1 MNTQYLISIC
11 IPSYNRPSELK
22 RLLDSIDTNYV
33 KEVQIVV
40 CEDMAPKRVDVNK
53 VVNKFIQSS
62 KYVLKYIENPENY
75 GHGRNMRE
83 CINQAEGEYIMF
95 MGDDDVFIPNAFD
108 SFFDFVKRNRHIG
121 YFLRSYAGLD
131 GNTKEYF
138 RYFKDNKFFEPGP
151 KSYIEH
157 FTKSISM
164 SGFTIKRKYV
174 KNYTLDIFDETL
186 LYQLY
191 LVAEVCIN
199 YPSAYCNIPFSYVI
213 GDGKSYF
220 GTNEKEKGK
229 YDVGILVSES
239 INFII
244 GRYKI
249 TEFIDKKY
257 GLSSTLTIRKITSKY
272 CFPILR
278 DSRKYGRRHFL
289 KQYKM
294 FKKAKL
300 DASIFFYI
308 YYYSLLIMG
317 IKFNVSIIRI
327 IKMVVGRRLKL

>member
-1 MNTQYLISIC
+1 MNNQYLISIC
-11 IPSYNRPSELK
+11 IPSYNRPIELK
-22 RLLDSIDTNYV
+22 RLLQSIDTKYV
-33 KEVQIVV
+33 NEVQIVI

-53 VVNKFIQSS
+53 VVNKFVQSS
-62 KYVLKYIENPENY
+62 KYTLKYIENAKNY

-83 CINQAEGEYIMF
+83 CINQANGEYIMF
-95 MGDDDVFIPNAFD
+95 MGDDDVFIPHAFD
-108 SFFDFVKRNRHIG
+108 SFFNFVKTNRHIG
-121 YFLRSYAGLD
+121 YFLRSYAGLN
-131 GNTKEYF
+131 GNNIEYF
-138 RYFKDNKFFEPGP
+138 RYFKDNKFFDAGP

-157 FTKSISM
+157 FTKSVSM

-174 KNYTLDIFDETL
+174 KDYTIDIFDHTL

-199 YPSAYCNIPFSYVI
+199 YPSAYCNTPFTYVI

-257 GLSSTLTIRKITSKY
+257 GLNSTLTIKKIISKY
-272 CFPILR
+272 CFPMLS
-278 DSRKYGRRHFL
+278 DSRRHGIRYFL

-317 IKFNVSIIRI
+317 VKFNVSIIRM
-327 IKMVVGRRLKL
+327 IKKIVGRRLEL